1 MGIDWSDMAALI
13 YALVLILVL
22 LAAWFFS
29 AKLSRRQ
36 DRENLAKLE
45 ASAAAGLTEP
55 FSLHPFIDPYRC
67 LGSGACVLAC
77 PEGDVLGM
85 IGGKSK
91 LINPTHCIGHGA
103 CRSACPHEAITLVFG
118 TETRGLDIPHVS
130 PTFETNVPGI
140 FIAGELGGMGLIRN
154 AVEQGRQAIESI
166 RKYKEHRAPFD
177 VVIVGAGPAGFSAS
191 LAAMQHRLRA
201 VTIEQES
208 LGGRVFHYP
217 RRKVVMLQP
226 ATLPLV
232 GKVKL
237 ETASKEK
244 LLEFWQGIEQKTGVK
259 IRYHERMES
268 IARTETGFLVKT
280 SKGSYE
286 TRTVLLAVGRGG
298 TPRKL
303 DVSGEEL
310 PKVVYRLIDPEQY
323 QRRRVLVVGGGD
335 AALEAACRIAEQPG
349 STVALS
355 YRGDAFG
362 RAKPAN
368 LQQVK
373 AAEQAGRL
381 RVLLNSHV
389 KAITL
394 DAVVVEQAGREE
406 QLPNDVVIVCAGGV
420 LPTEMLK
427 SIGVWVQTKY
437 GEA

>member
-1 MGIDWSDMAALI
+1 MLI
-13 YALVLILVL
+13 YALIYVPLVL
-22 LAAWFFS
+22 VAWFVYVR
-29 AKLSRRQ
+29 LSRRR
-36 DRENLAKLE
+36 DRRNLAQIE
-45 ASAAAGLTEP
+45 ATVSSGLTEP
-55 FSLHPFIDPYRC
+55 CSLHPVIDPDKC

-103 CRSACPHEAITLVFG
+103 CRAACPHEAITLVFG
-118 TETRGLDIPHVS
+118 TDKRGVDIPHVS
-130 PTFETNVPGI
+130 PTFESNVPGI

-154 AVEQGRQAIESI
+154 AVEQGRQAIDSI
-166 RKYKEHRAPFD
+166 RKYRDHRAPLD
-177 VVIVGAGPAGFSAS
+177 VVIVGAGPAGFSAT
-191 LAAMQHRLRA
+191 LAAMQHKLRA

-217 RRKVVMLQP
+217 RAKIVMLQP
-226 ATLPLV
+226 ATLPII

-237 ETASKEK
+237 SATSKES
-244 LLEFWQGIEQKTGVK
+244 LLEFWQGIERRTGIK
-259 IRYHERMES
+259 IQYHERMES
-268 IARTETGFLVKT
+268 IVRTDTGFIIKT

-303 DVSGEEL
+303 EVPGEEL

-323 QRRRVLVVGGGD
+323 RGRRVLVVGGGD
-335 AALEAACRIAEQPG
+335 AALEAASRLAEQPG
-349 STVALS
+349 ATVALS

-368 LQQVK
+368 REKVE
-373 AAEQAGRL
+373 AAERTGRL
-381 RVLLNSHV
+381 RVLLKSRV
-389 KAITL
+389 TSVTPE
-394 DAVVVEQAGREE
+394 AVVVEQEGSEE
-406 QLPNDVVIVCAGGV
+406 RLPNDAVIVCAGGV

-437 GEA
+437 GTV

>member
-1 MGIDWSDMAALI
+1 MLD
-13 YALVLILVL
+13 YALILVPL
-22 LAAWFFS
+22 ILVSWLFYARLTRRRDRRSLAR
-29 AKLSRRQ
+29 L
-36 DRENLAKLE
+36 DE
-45 ASAAAGLTEP
+45 AAASGLTEP

-103 CRSACPHEAITLVFG
+103 CRAACPHEAITLVFG
-118 TETRGLDIPHVS
+118 TEKRGVDIPHVS

-154 AVEQGRQAIESI
+154 AVEQGRQAIDSI
-166 RKYKEHRAPFD
+166 RKYQKHQAPLD
-177 VVIVGAGPAGFSAS
+177 VVIIGAGPAGFSAS

-217 RRKVVMLQP
+217 RAKIVMLQP

-237 ETASKEK
+237 AATSKEA
-244 LLEFWQGIEQKTGVK
+244 LLEFWQGIERKTGVK
-259 IRYHERMES
+259 IQYHERMEE
-268 IARTETGFLVKT
+268 IARTEKGFVVKT
-280 SKGSYE
+280 SKGRYE

-303 DVSGEEL
+303 GVPGEEL
-310 PKVVYRLIDPEQY
+310 AKVVYRLIDPEQY
-323 QRRRVLVVGGGD
+323 RDRRVLVVGGGD
-335 AALEAACRIAEQPG
+335 AALEAACRLAEQPG
-349 STVALS
+349 ATVTLS
-355 YRGDAFG
+355 YRGEAFG

-368 LQQVK
+368 LENVK
-373 AAEQAGRL
+373 KAERAGRL
-381 RVLLNSHV
+381 RVLLNSQV
-389 KAITL
+389 KCITPEA
-394 DAVVVEQAGREE
+394 AVIEQGGEQAGREE
-406 QLPNDVVIVCAGGV
+406 QLPNDGVIVCAGGV
-420 LPTEMLK
+420 LPTELLK

-437 GEA
+437 GTA

>member
-1 MGIDWSDMAALI
+1 MLVYALI
-13 YALVLILVL
+13 YIPLVLVVWLVY
-22 LAAWFFS
+22 AS
-29 AKLSRRQ
+29 LSRRR
-36 DRENLAKLE
+36 DRQSLARLE
-45 ASAAAGLTEP
+45 ATTAAGLTEP
-55 FSLHPFIDPYRC
+55 FSLHPFIDPYKC

-118 TETRGLDIPHVS
+118 TEKRGIDIPHVS
-130 PTFETNVPGI
+130 PTFETNVPGL

-166 RKYKEHRAPFD
+166 RKYKAHRAPLD
-177 VVIVGAGPAGFSAS
+177 VVIIGAGPAGFSAS

-208 LGGRVFHYP
+208 LGGRIFQYP
-217 RRKVVMLQP
+217 RGKVVMLQP
-226 ATLPLV
+226 ATLPLI

-237 ETASKEK
+237 AASSKES

-259 IRYHERMES
+259 IQYWERMES
-268 IARTETGFLVKT
+268 IVKTEAGFLVKT

-303 DVSGEEL
+303 GAQGEEL

-323 QRRRVLVVGGGD
+323 RNRRVLVVGGGD
-335 AALEAACRIAEQPG
+335 SALEAASRLAEQPG
-349 STVALS
+349 ATATLS

-368 LQQVK
+368 LEKVK
-373 AAEQAGRL
+373 AAERAGRL
-381 RVLLNSHV
+381 KVLLSSQV
-389 KAITL
+389 KTITP
-394 DAVVVEQAGREE
+394 DAVVIEQGEREE
-406 QLPNDVVIVCAGGV
+406 RLPNDDVIVCAGGV

-427 SIGVWVQTKY
+427 AIGVWVQTKY
-437 GEA
+437 GTA